1 MANNFANVEPDA
13 LRKMNTQ
20 IHELSSRLDRTKGE
34 MRMACDACYQQG
46 NRDIQFEKIRQKI
59 NDSENKL
66 QELKG
71 LMVRY
76 TDYLEKQEKTIRQYL
91 SINGPK

>member
-1 MANNFANVEPDA
+1 MANNWANVEPDA
-13 LRKMNTQ
+13 LKKMNSEIQ
-20 IHELSSRLDRTKGE
+20 ELSSRLDRTKGE
-34 MRMACDACYQQG
+34 MNMACDTCYQQG

-66 QELKG
+66 QQLKDF
-71 LMVRY
+71 MVRY